1 MPRPFMVV
9 SAPEALFQS
18 FFSPAH
24 LRRLSRTFHWK
35 RNSSSTMSPQLRR
48 QLADAKALITTWDS
62 PLFGNDLLELAPE
75 LRVIGHCG
83 GEVKSR
89 FGHGVFERVTV
100 TTVPE
105 PMGRATAELGAALVL
120 YCARNVDYYRC
131 EVNKPTDRIFEEVH
145 LHGTPESVVGR
156 EIGMIGLGR
165 IGRTLVDFL
174 RPFEVGWQVYDPYA
188 SRSLSKQYPVEFA
201 SLSAMLKRSTLL
213 VLTAALTKETRH
225 ILDRHSLARLPDG
238 ATIINIARGGLIDL
252 DALTREVRKKR
263 LRCAIDVTDP
273 VEPLPRRHPLRS
285 LPGAILTPHIGGGTS
300 KARQEMADALIDD
313 LERFFRGDSVK
324 NRVTNA
330 MLARMT

>member
-1 MPRPFMVV
+1 MPRPFVLV
-9 SAPEALFQS
+9 SAPAALFHS

-24 LRRLSRTFHWK
+24 LRRLSRTFRWK
-35 RNSSSTMSPQLRR
+35 RNGASTLSPQLRR
-48 QLADAKALITTWDS
+48 DLADAEALITTWDT
-62 PLFGNDLLELAPE
+62 PAFGDDLLELAPH
-75 LRVIGHCG
+75 LRMIGHCG

-89 FGHGVFERVTV
+89 FGPAVFEQLTV

-105 PMGRATAELGAALVL
+105 PMARSTAELGAALVL
-120 YCARNVDYYRC
+120 YCARNVDYYRN
-131 EVNKPTDRIFEEVH
+131 EVSRSSHRIFAEVH

-156 EIGMIGLGR
+156 EIGMIGFGR

-174 RPFEVGWQVYDPYA
+174 RPFELRWQVYDPYA
-188 SRSLSKQYPVEFA
+188 PRSLCKQFPVEFA
-201 SLSAMLKRSTLL
+201 SLSSVLKRSTLL

-225 ILDRHSLARLPDG
+225 ILDRGSLARLPAG

-285 LPGAILTPHIGGGTS
+285 LPGVILTPHIGGGTS
-300 KARQEMADALIDD
+300 KARHEMADALIDD
-313 LERFFRGDSVK
+313 LESFFHGDAIK
-324 NRVTNA
+324 NRITNA